1 MACKG
6 VRMLYGTAQN
16 WWDCVG
22 VDQME
27 SRLLKFL
34 FITLIWSSCWHD
46 LSPNHTQASSWM
58 VLVGTGRNTA
68 MEQAKNEAVC
78 TVRDPSHALSRSF
91 SILVKKRKAFL
102 FFPDNVKWEDYLPS
116 FRSVHRTGKL
126 SSCLML
132 PAGLTFFSLENGLKN
147 HRLNL
152 HYALCKNLCLPYVKQ
167 FWSETSGLVS
177 N

>member
-34 FITLIWSSCWHD
+34 FTTLIWSSCWHD

-78 TVRDPSHALSRSF
+78 TVRDPSHALSHSF
-91 SILVKKRKAFL
+91 SCLVKKRKAFH
-102 FFPDNVKWEDYLPS
+102 FF
-116 FRSVHRTGKL
+116 
-126 SSCLML
+126 
-132 PAGLTFFSLENGLKN
+132 LTM
-147 HRLNL
+147 
-152 HYALCKNLCLPYVKQ
+152 
-167 FWSETSGLVS
+167 
-177 N
+177 